1 MATNQTRD
9 SFLSCWHKSAT
20 VSHPTTPLSGQ
31 PCRIGLE
38 TGMALTDE
46 GAGGN
51 TSTQTTVDTG
61 PFRALLS
68 VKGVNDSGN
77 SAVAIGDAIFYVD
90 ADVGDGT
97 GFLSKKSSGY
107 FYGFADDTVGSGSTA
122 TINVWHVPSPGSG
135 TLGSGTVGATNLAT
149 DSVTTVKIA
158 DDQVTAAKLT
168 DTLATGFISL
178 PLAQAR
184 LIATNDI
191 AAKNATDGGLV
202 SLDTDPT
209 LKRVN
214 GATDKKLR
222 LSWAATSVIPVTW
235 DITYPPDLDDTANV
249 IVHVL
254 AAMAGATDTPTL
266 AVAYFEGL
274 GDTNAGGN
282 TAAITGTTIAD
293 YSRTITA
300 ANIGA
305 YPNGASIEFVPAAH
319 GTDALHIYAAWVE
332 YTRK

>member
-1 MATNQTRD
+1 MATNMVRD
-9 SFLSCWHKSAT
+9 QIDRINVVVSDPAT
-20 VSHPTTPLSGQ
+20 PASGG
-31 PCRIGLE
+31 PVRYGLL
-38 TGMALTDE
+38 TGVALVNE
-46 GAGGN
+46 GGGGN
-51 TSTQTTVDTG
+51 IATETTVDFG
-61 PFRALLS
+61 AREWKLS

-77 SAVAIGDAIFYVD
+77 SAVAVGDAIFYVD
-90 ADVGDGT
+90 ADT
-97 GFLSKKSSGY
+97 PKLSKKSSGY
-107 FYGFADDTVGSGSTA
+107 FFGIAQEVVNSAA
-122 TINVWHVPSPGSG
+122 TTTIRVLHIPSPGAG

-158 DDQVTAAKLT
+158 DDNVTAAKLT
-168 DTLATGFISL
+168 NTLATGFIPL

-184 LIATNDI
+184 LIAANDL

-214 GATDKKLR
+214 AATDKKLR
-222 LSWAATSVIPVTW
+222 MSWAAASVVPVTW
-235 DITYPPDLDDTANV
+235 DITYPPDLDDAANV

-254 AAMAGATDTPTL
+254 AAMAGAADTPTL
-266 AVAYFEGL
+266 GINYFEGL
-274 GDTNAGGN
+274 GDTNAGGA
-282 TAAITGTTIAD
+282 TAAITGTTITD

-319 GTDALHIYAAWVE
+319 GTDALHVYAAWVE
-332 YTRK
+332 YSRK